1 MQDLQEKE
9 NYYLSIIQDKEKDI
23 EQLQLQ
29 VEIASKSSLE
39 EVNETRL
46 KIEESL
52 RELESHK
59 SKRLAARNEMIHLAK
74 ALEKAESEGKEIKTN
89 VQYTIAPI
97 IYEQVLAE
105 TNASLLSVNSRL
117 PDQYHGVVIDK
128 CRNGCVSPHIS
139 QVEYCYLSLC
149 VKSAFHIFCLFGKL
163 LAWH

>member
-105 TNASLLSVNSRL
+105 TDASLLSVNSFARSIL
-117 PDQYHGVVIDK
+117 WSHY
-128 CRNGCVSPHIS
+128 
-139 QVEYCYLSLC
+139 
-149 VKSAFHIFCLFGKL
+149 
-163 LAWH
+163 